1 MAGVLDGFSFDWLNE
16 DYAWESTYNARAPKG
31 VDISLTLKVIHD
43 IPPGMDHSGFNRAP
57 LYNVGSI
64 MEHVTDDPNRRH
76 DRAKAYHSKH
86 HEGKT
91 KYFKDNK

>member
-1 MAGVLDGFSFDWLNE
+1 
-16 DYAWESTYNARAPKG
+16 
-31 VDISLTLKVIHD
+31 
-43 IPPGMDHSGFNRAP
+43 MDHSGFNRAP
-57 LYNVGSI
+57 IYNVGSI
-64 MEHVTDDPNRRH
+64 MENVTDDPNGRH